1 MTTSN
6 TQSASVR
13 VIRVGSQTSYAGP
26 AVQEQRDG
34 ETVDWLEKVGDE
46 AHPAN

>member
-13 VIRVGSQTSYAGP
+13 VIRVGSQTPYAGP

-34 ETVDWLEKVGDE
+34 KAVDWLEKVGDE
-46 AHPAN
+46 AYPAN